1 MSCKGKQSV
10 VYRTMDDD
18 LLRLMVE
25 LPKGAGNLLI
35 EMLQEV
41 DKCDNCLQVSV
52 SSIIKDND
60 WDQGN
65 TSRHLSKLKKE
76 GVVKEVTD
84 IFGED
89 RLMINPALVWSTG
102 RDKLRFAVLM
112 FTHGSHEAAIKH
124 KRVEDSLVCHI
135 DPNTG
140 EISGNYQDR
149 EEELVKALAAAISSG
164 YDQAA

>member
-1 MSCKGKQSV
+1 MSWKGKQSV

-18 LLRLMVE
+18 LLRLMIE
-25 LPKGAGNLLI
+25 LPKGAGNLLL

-41 DKCDNCLQVSV
+41 DKNDNCLQVSIA
-52 SSIIKDND
+52 SIAKANN
-60 WDQGN
+60 WEKGN
-65 TSRHLSKLKKE
+65 TSRNLSKLKKE
-76 GVVKEVTD
+76 GVVKEVIDAFDTK
-84 IFGED
+84 

-112 FTHGSHEAAIKH
+112 FEIGTHEGAYKH
-124 KRVEDSLVCHI
+124 KKFEDSLVAHI

-149 EEELVKALAAAISSG
+149 EEELIKAIAAAIGSG
-164 YDQAA
+164 HLDAA